1 MLVTRNY
8 DRTRAVTYARRWA
21 LSRNPLYFDYT
32 GIGGNC
38 TNFVSQCV
46 YAGSCTMNYTP
57 VFGWYYLSPA
67 ERTAAWTGVTFFY
80 NFLTGNDNVG
90 PFGREVSENELLP
103 GDVIQLGRNDTG
115 FYHTLLFLDR
125 QEGELLVAAQ
135 SDDALDRPL
144 STYTYDYARFLR
156 IDGVRLDIPNT
167 EDCFASLLSGVAIV
181 PNAATL
187 PPPPEDTEAPE
198 GTPPTPPPMQEEA
211 EEPAA
216 PEEEAPPAEEPVPP
230 ASEEAPSEMT
240 EEDTPSEEI

>member
-90 PFGREVSENELLP
+90 PFGREVGAEELLP
-103 GDVIQLGRNDTG
+103 GDVIQLGRNGTG
-115 FYHTLLFLDR
+115 YYHTLLLVGR
-125 QEGELLVAAQ
+125 EGEELLVAAQ
-135 SDDALDRPL
+135 SNDALDRPL
-144 STYTYDYARFLR
+144 STYEYDFARFLH
-156 IDGVRLDIPNT
+156 IDGVRLDIPDT
-167 EDCFASLLSGVAIV
+167 EDCFASLLAGEAIV

-187 PPPPEDTEAPE
+187 PPPPQGTDTPQPPE
-198 GTPPTPPPMQEEA
+198 QEIPVTPPSADAPVPPPSE
-211 EEPAA
+211 EEPTA
-216 PEEEAPPAEEPVPP
+216 PEETSPTEPPAEE
-230 ASEEAPSEMT
+230 A
-240 EEDTPSEEI
+240 